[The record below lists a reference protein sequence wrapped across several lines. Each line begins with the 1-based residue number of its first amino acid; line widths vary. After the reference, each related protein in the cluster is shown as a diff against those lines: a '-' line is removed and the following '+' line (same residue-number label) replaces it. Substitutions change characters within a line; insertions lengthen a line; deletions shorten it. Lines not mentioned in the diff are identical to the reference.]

1 MRIDPLLGFLQVELA
16 LDMPGLVSRA
26 AARAS
31 RSVLLDLFID
41 LDEAS
46 RRFSEAVIMGL
57 ERSPYGPSPTI
68 PATGCPTSRRT
79 APFRRALPFSDR
91 RCEAS
96 SPKNRRMSSR
106 LLDAVDASSGSA
118 SSSTDRTA
126 RNNGCSRTLPAYSP
140 RTPPTAAATSALGDA
155 SAPRGCGHSPDPGR
169 APDEP
174 GGGNSPASSSPS
186 LSSSGSGQL
195 RPPFFALARYSLTVP
210 TATRSAF
217 AIMR

>member
-1 MRIDPLLGFLQVELA
+1 MRRQLFVRPVDPL
-16 LDMPGLVSRA
+16 
-26 AARAS
+26 ARNGPPNPR
-31 RSVLLDLFID
+31 RSSSCP
-41 LDEAS
+41 EPRS
-46 RRFSEAVIMGL
+46 PYCHRSNPT
-57 ERSPYGPSPTI
+57 SPYGPSPTI
-68 PATGCPTSRRT
+68 PATGSVSLRRRCNCSRPTSRRT

-155 SAPRGCGHSPDPGR
+155 SAPRGCGHSPDPAVR
-169 APDEP
+169 QT
-174 GGGNSPASSSPS
+174 SPAAETALPPAPRRSAPQGAASSDHPSSPWPGTHS
-186 LSSSGSGQL
+186 PFQPPREVPL
-195 RPPFFALARYSLTVP
+195 RSCGE
-210 TATRSAF
+210 
-217 AIMR
+217 